1 MTRRPAEDKVAKVL
15 ADGLS
20 DPRSHLNGT
29 ELLLLSEGC
38 LPLDRIIH
46 TIEGF
51 VLKDG
56 FQYLAME
63 FSLFGQDP
71 EEEERPWPDRAKDS
85 HAIVSEIGAAANA
98 SGEIVV
104 FQVWLEWAD
113 D

>member
-1 MTRRPAEDKVAKVL
+1 
-15 ADGLS
+15 
-20 DPRSHLNGT
+20 
-29 ELLLLSEGC
+29 
-38 LPLDRIIH
+38 
-46 TIEGF
+46 
-51 VLKDG
+51 
-56 FQYLAME
+56 ME

-104 FQVWLEWAD
+104 FQVWLDWAD